1 MKYTKNKLL
10 FIMFQIS
17 TSPERRSGEFAQSTS
32 RFNIEEIQFT
42 PRKASSA
49 PSTPSVREL
58 NNRSFRTEESG
69 KSKKAKRLQRL
80 RGKKKHHLRTKNHNN
95 LTTSDHESINID
107 VNIQDV
113 TLKRTL
119 TKKNFF
125 KKPKFSV

>member
-1 MKYTKNKLL
+1 
-10 FIMFQIS
+10 MFQIS
-17 TSPERRSGEFAQSTS
+17 TSPECRSGEFAQSAS
-32 RFNIEEIQFT
+32 RFNVDEVQYT
-42 PRKASSA
+42 PRKVSSA
-49 PSTPSVREL
+49 PSTPNVREL
-58 NNRSFRTEESG
+58 NNRSFKTEESG

-80 RGKKKHHLRTKNHNN
+80 RGKKRYSKTKNPSN
-95 LTTSDHESINID
+95 LTTFDESINID